1 MAKLKKETLDMIK
14 KVARMEKPKMP
25 IIDVSSTEVV
35 TPKYEL
41 PKEPVAIPMGK
52 GKLSLEDARKI
63 RATTKKAINP
73 KTDLVSGQYDRA
85 TIQHVLD
92 ASKRYN
98 FDPYTAL
105 AVALQE
111 SKLGNIDSNL
121 GHLKDMPTTI
131 ESKLPDAKEAKKKM
145 NFEEYSKK
153 YSADALVRMLMEK
166 KDIAEKKGLKD
177 EEHILQA
184 YNGLGKVYPETEND
198 YHGYDM
204 AKIYGVDLPKEGI
217 DMKKNPLYGKQII
230 DLRENVIKKNPE
242 IMEIAKTYFNPNAPK
257 QHTKQELVEIF
268 KGKKNGKANQQL

>member
-1 MAKLKKETLDMIK
+1 MAKLKKETVEMMK
-14 KVARMEKPKMP
+14 KFARMEKPKMP
-25 IIDVSSTEVV
+25 MVDVSSTEVV

-41 PKEPVAIPMGK
+41 PKEPVAKPMGK
-52 GKLSLEDARKI
+52 GKLTLEDTRKV
-63 RATTKKAINP
+63 RATTQKPINP
-73 KTDLVSGQYDRA
+73 EVDLVSGQYDKA

-145 NFEEYSKK
+145 KFDEYSKK
-153 YSADALVRMLMEK
+153 YSADALVRMLIEK
-166 KDIAEKKGLKD
+166 KDIVEKKGIKD
-177 EEHILQA
+177 EELILQA
-184 YNGLGKVYPETEND
+184 YNGLGKVYPKTESD
-198 YHGYDM
+198 YHGYEM

-242 IMEIAKTYFNPNAPK
+242 IMEIAKTYYNPNAPK
-257 QHTKQELVEIF
+257 QHSKQELVEIF
-268 KGKKNGKANQQL
+268 KGKKNGKTNR

>member
-1 MAKLKKETLDMIK
+1 MAKLKKETVEMMK

-25 IIDVSSTEVV
+25 MVDVSSTEVV

-41 PKEPVAIPMGK
+41 PEEPVAKPIGK
-52 GKLSLEDARKI
+52 GKLTLEDTRKV
-63 RATTKKAINP
+63 RATTQKPINP
-73 KTDLVSGQYDRA
+73 EVDLVSGQYDKA

-145 NFEEYSKK
+145 KFDEYSKK

-166 KDIAEKKGLKD
+166 KDIVEKKGIKD
-177 EEHILQA
+177 EELILQA
-184 YNGLGKVYPETEND
+184 YNGLGKVYPKTESD
-198 YHGYDM
+198 YHGYEM

-242 IMEIAKTYFNPNAPK
+242 IMEIAKTYYNPNAPK
-257 QHTKQELVEIF
+257 QHSKQELVEIF
-268 KGKKNGKANQQL
+268 KGKKNGKTNR

>member
-1 MAKLKKETLDMIK
+1 MAKLKKETVEMMK
-14 KVARMEKPKMP
+14 KFARMEKPKMP
-25 IIDVSSTEVV
+25 MVDVSSTEVV

-41 PKEPVAIPMGK
+41 PKEPVAKPMGK
-52 GKLSLEDARKI
+52 GKLTLEDTRKV
-63 RATTKKAINP
+63 RATTQKPIKP
-73 KTDLVSGQYDRA
+73 EVDLVSGQYDKA

-145 NFEEYSKK
+145 KFDEYSKK
-153 YSADALVRMLMEK
+153 YSADALVRMLIEK
-166 KDIAEKKGLKD
+166 KDIVEKKGIKD
-177 EEHILQA
+177 EELILQA
-184 YNGLGKVYPETEND
+184 YNGLGKVYPKTESD
-198 YHGYDM
+198 YHGYEM

-242 IMEIAKTYFNPNAPK
+242 IMEIAKTYYNPNAPK
-257 QHTKQELVEIF
+257 QHSKQELVEIF
-268 KGKKNGKANQQL
+268 KGKKNGKTNR